1 VNLARSCVI
10 IPEGEREGEGRGGE
24 GERVS
29 EEEVD
34 ASLFVPNLFLCWQK
48 SEAVFFFVFLMSLK
62 TIAMVIR
69 LAINSCYCRW

>member
-48 SEAVFFFVFLMSLK
+48 SEAVFFLSF
-62 TIAMVIR
+62 
-69 LAINSCYCRW
+69 